1 MSSHSTDSYS
11 DSKHLT
17 FQENDEPQASRDQ
30 YQDYSDKVIDA
41 EPEPQ
46 SPIGEDGRPS
56 MQTVSET
63 WSGYHRDT
71 NECTEFCQ
79 DCCICFG
86 ACDACC
92 PSTGEGCLSSTAA
105 FFGNIMVGFCK
116 C

>member
-1 MSSHSTDSYS
+1 MSNASTDSDS
-11 DSKHLT
+11 DQKQSPFLNN
-17 FQENDEPQASRDQ
+17 EEPLAPAHV
-30 YQDYSDKVIDA
+30 YEDKPIAV

-46 SPIGEDGRPS
+46 SPMGTDARPS

-63 WSGYHRDT
+63 WSGYHRET

-79 DCCICFG
+79 DYFICFG

>member
-1 MSSHSTDSYS
+1 MSRPSTDTSYQESKLITFPDNSEDRVIS
-11 DSKHLT
+11 DEL
-17 FQENDEPQASRDQ
+17 QPQL
-30 YQDYSDKVIDA
+30 
-41 EPEPQ
+41 
-46 SPIGEDGRPS
+46 PIGEASRPS

-63 WSGYHRDT
+63 WSAYHRDT

-79 DCCICFG
+79 DCLICFG
-86 ACDACC
+86 ACEACC